1 MKQKVKIILD
11 YVVSISLYFRNTE
24 KYEIIMNVVETIVK
38 SFFTS
43 KCDSSKFDE
52 FVNGDQV
59 NYLLIGFSIILKG
72 TTYRHKT

>member
-11 YVVSISLYFRNTE
+11 YVVSISLYFRNTK
-24 KYEIIMNVVETIVK
+24 KYEIIMNVIETIVK

-72 TTYRHKT
+72 TTYRH